1 MKKAFGI
8 AAGAGIAAATAFSE
22 ALLRSTFDVDGNGIS
37 PDGADISYP
46 PLVHKLAERDGNL
59 GGLMRMLL
67 LFAEVDGDPMRENVS
82 FCRSLNPT
90 EYTIK
95 NDKGN
100 TLYGWLFKNEKP
112 TNRYMIFFHG
122 YNISG
127 LADGNRYIRLY
138 HDLGFNCFVVDHVHQ
153 GKSEGKCV
161 TFGEQESKD
170 CIKWLHFMVNEFG
183 KDIEIVIHGV
193 SMGGATAIL
202 TAANPDLPE
211 NVKFVVDD
219 CGYSSARAE
228 FIHVL
233 TSFHIPR
240 PIAKAIINNEAH
252 YYKLRYGYNLDN
264 ADPKSQA
271 HKIKIPTLL
280 MHGDDD
286 VFVPHYM
293 SEEIFAELTCPKEFH
308 SFKGAPHSGCQYL
321 YPEEYTS
328 YIKTYIDKYL
338 GGTK

>member
-1 MKKAFGI
+1 
-8 AAGAGIAAATAFSE
+8 
-22 ALLRSTFDVDGNGIS
+22 
-37 PDGADISYP
+37 
-46 PLVHKLAERDGNL
+46 
-59 GGLMRMLL
+59 
-67 LFAEVDGDPMRENVS
+67 
-82 FCRSLNPT
+82 
-90 EYTIK
+90 
-95 NDKGN
+95 
-100 TLYGWLFKNEKP
+100 
-112 TNRYMIFFHG
+112 
-122 YNISG
+122 
-127 LADGNRYIRLY
+127 
-138 HDLGFNCFVVDHVHQ
+138 
-153 GKSEGKCV
+153 
-161 TFGEQESKD
+161 
-170 CIKWLHFMVNEFG
+170 
-183 KDIEIVIHGV
+183 
-193 SMGGATAIL
+193 MGGATAIL

-321 YPEEYTS
+321 YPEKYTS